1 MGEFWTVDNW
11 RGMPL
16 SGHLPPLVVLA
27 YRDAPAWVSLDS
39 MKFRNTAQGGFTL
52 LELMIVVGIG
62 AILAVIALPSLQG
75 TLYNTRQSSA
85 LGLLVNDLNQARGEA
100 IKRNER
106 VLLCGRNADGTN
118 CSGAIDWQAGWVVCV
133 ESNVVN
139 VCAADSVVPP
149 ITNVLVVRPPL
160 NANLTLAASDVSIR
174 FNANSSAGAAGQLT
188 LDGTWSGAATRT
200 LNIAVTGNI
209 SKQ

>member
-1 MGEFWTVDNW
+1 
-11 RGMPL
+11 MPL
-16 SGHLPPLVVLA
+16 GGRLLPLVALA
-27 YRDAPAWVSLDS
+27 YRDATAWVSLVR
-39 MKFRNTAQGGFTL
+39 MKFRNTAQAGFTL
-52 LELMIVVGIG
+52 LELLIVVGIG
-62 AILAVIALPSLQG
+62 AILSVIALPSLQG

-106 VLLCGRNADGTN
+106 VLLCGRNAGGTD
-118 CSGAIDWQAGWVVCV
+118 CSGATDWQAGWVVCV
-133 ESNVVN
+133 ERNVVN
-139 VCAADSVVPP
+139 TCAPDTIIPP
-149 ITNVLVVRPPL
+149 VTNVLVVRPPL
-160 NANLTLAASDVSIR
+160 STNLTLTASDVAIR

-188 LDGTWSGAATRT
+188 LGGTWSGAATRI

>member
-1 MGEFWTVDNW
+1 
-11 RGMPL
+11 MPL
-16 SGHLPPLVVLA
+16 SGRMLPLIVLA
-27 YRDAPAWVSLDS
+27 YRDAPAWVSLVC
-39 MKFRNTAQGGFTL
+39 MKFRNTVQGGFTL
-52 LELMIVVGIG
+52 LELLIVVGIG

-118 CSGAIDWQAGWVVCV
+118 CSGATNWQAGWVVCV
-133 ESNVVN
+133 EGTFVN
-139 VCAADSVVPP
+139 TCHPDILLPVPIP
-149 ITNVLVVRPPL
+149 YILIVRPPL

-188 LDGTWSGAATRT
+188 LGGTWSGAATRT